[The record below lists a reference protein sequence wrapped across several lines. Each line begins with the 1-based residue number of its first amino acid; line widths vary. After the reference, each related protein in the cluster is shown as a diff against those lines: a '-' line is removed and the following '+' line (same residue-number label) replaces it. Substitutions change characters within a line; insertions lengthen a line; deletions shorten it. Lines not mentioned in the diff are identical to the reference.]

1 MSTHPANHD
10 ANERADERA
19 DDRADERA
27 NDRANHDANHECQG
41 DARVN
46 SGVQDG
52 RTRDAATDRCLVDR
66 SVGFPHN
73 GWVNHRW
80 LLLFILIAMLV
91 VPTIS
96 LSAKPKHSA
105 TGVLDREYVAAL
117 ATANR
122 FLTAWQTQDPQ
133 TGIILLTDAAKRQV
147 SEDRL
152 QAFFAPGS
160 EVQEGYEINR
170 GKKVAAGSYIF
181 PVALF
186 EIGPDRKLAHPRFSQ
201 IVVVNTGRDD
211 WAIDKLP

>member
-1 MSTHPANHD
+1 MSGIAV
-10 ANERADERA
+10 R
-19 DDRADERA
+19 DRSQPIGAG
-27 NDRANHDANHECQG
+27 CP
-41 DARVN
+41 
-46 SGVQDG
+46 
-52 RTRDAATDRCLVDR
+52 VDR
-66 SVGFPHN
+66 FAGFPHN
-73 GWVNHRW
+73 GWVSHRS
-80 LLLFILIAMLV
+80 LIGFLFIFILGAMLAV
-91 VPTIS
+91 STVP
-96 LSAKPKHSA
+96 LSAKPKHPA
-105 TGVLDREYVAAL
+105 TGVLDRDYITAL

-133 TGIILLTDAAKRQV
+133 TGVMLLTDAAKRQV

-170 GKKVAAGSYIF
+170 GKRVAAGCYSF

-186 EIGPDRKLAHPRFSQ
+186 EIGPDRKWVHPRFSQ